1 MLMSLTITIS
11 SCLFPDNGTTCS
23 LGSSRIPAVS
33 SAYISATRRGVSR
46 KPSRSG
52 SSPMPSRM
60 RRTPR
65 ASRSRSTSAGFSRPS
80 MSVTFALI
88 LECGNMSPLSLMY
101 QKPLVSKGSFL
112 GLALPDSRAFD
123 TRATLLSISSARG
136 VLHFT
141 QRHAAIPR
149 RSPALLKLGHRVHR
163 AIISMR
169 NFNINW
175 PKLRLDPDRF
185 TGQRPARDFITAGAD
200 RSRLGKD
207 HLQKFLAFL
216 RTTQDRKEQSRT
228 VLLHLRLG

>member
-52 SSPMPSRM
+52 SSPMPSRI

-101 QKPLVSKGSFL
+101 QIFL
-112 GLALPDSRAFD
+112 GLALPDGRAFD
-123 TRATLLSISSARG
+123 TPVNLLSISSARG

-141 QRHAAIPR
+141 QRHAAISRR
-149 RSPALLKLGHRVHR
+149 RSALLKLGHRVHR

-175 PKLRLDPDRF
+175 PKLRLDSDRF

-207 HLQKFLAFL
+207 HLQKFLAL
-216 RTTQDRKEQSRT
+216 VRTTQDRKEQSRT
-228 VLLHLRLG
+228 VLLHLRLS